1 MLQIIDYA
9 NLSKDIYGMPFKI
22 KTMTI
27 PELTRRG
34 SGVAD
39 DFYRFTDVD
48 PRMHT
53 DNNFFAQLYIKF
65 CNGKAKAA
73 MVINNNEG
81 NSK

>member
-1 MLQIIDYA
+1 MLRIIDYA
-9 NLSKDIYGMPFKI
+9 KMSADVYETRKYFK
-22 KTMTI
+22 KTFQGYESVPNNYNGT
-27 PELTRRG
+27 LK
-34 SGVAD
+34 V
-39 DFYRFTDVD
+39 TDVD

-73 MVINNNEG
+73 VVINNEG